1 MNWRSCGGSMVKR
14 AAMHFA
20 YNITI
25 MRSML
30 TIAYMHSTLV
40 IAYMR
45 CAHNSVASI
54 YGFRARRVK

>member
-1 MNWRSCGGSMVKR
+1 MLKR
-14 AAMHFA
+14 AAMRFA

-25 MRSML
+25 MRYTL
-30 TIAYMHSTLV
+30 TIAYMRSTPV

-45 CAHNSVASI
+45 STHNSVASI